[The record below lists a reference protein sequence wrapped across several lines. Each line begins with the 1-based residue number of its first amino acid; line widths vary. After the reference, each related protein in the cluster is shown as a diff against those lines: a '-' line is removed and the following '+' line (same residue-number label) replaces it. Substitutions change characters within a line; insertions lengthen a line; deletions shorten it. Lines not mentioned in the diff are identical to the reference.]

1 MAVTIRRRHG
11 ERNVRHTEGGPETRR
26 IRAEP
31 ALLCGGIRSR
41 MAPLSQRVRP
51 SGGCLTGGILPIRHG
66 ILRRTPC
73 AERGGVA
80 RAGLCVRC
88 GPEWQMGRQRSAQ
101 RRASTSRSC
110 GRPARVTRG
119 GFASRNPTALRHAR
133 HVKVAAHAI
142 PQQNGP
148 AESLRCQHDEGPAR
162 SGASTLRG
170 QRDNAASTK
179 TDQRGGV
186 SVTIGPSGKGPA
198 RKRAQQGKGASKE
211 KGWRDDQ
218 SRTGK
223 RRPVPRK
230 HRRSPKTPEGSG
242 PGQRGE
248 VPVPEGRGTG
258 MCRRGREA
266 ARARGGARKRQR
278 GQVASAGKRQA
289 EKWQCGQ
296 VAARASASAGKCQRG
311 EVGAPADRRPAVLTR
326 RPRCGPWRTP
336 RRSSR

>member
-186 SVTIGPSGKGPA
+186 SVTTGPSGTGPA

-223 RRPVPRK
+223 RRPVPRN
-230 HRRSPKTPEGSG
+230 HRRPRKVRG
-242 PGQRGE
+242 PDSAGRCLCRKAGE
-248 VPVPEGRGTG
+248 PGCAGVGE
-258 MCRRGREA
+258 
-266 ARARGGARKRQR
+266 RQR
-278 GQVASAGKRQA
+278 GHVAARGSASAGKRQA

-296 VAARASASAGKCQRG
+296 VAVRASASAGRWG
-311 EVGAPADRRPAVLTR
+311 HRRTRRPAVLTR